1 MADKKTLE
9 EIDTKLEQLREEK
22 RLRLIQEKKR
32 EIRKR
37 YISENSCRGIEN
49 QIKYMLGGMILSIW
63 GKSKALQT
71 LEKTD
76 MENSQKKTV
85 EAYTLHYQDAINE
98 EISKIE
104 NTEEKENRSKAIQGI
119 LDNLC
124 GKEADEA
131 RQANLLQG

>member
-37 YISENSCRGIEN
+37 YISENSFRGIEN

-71 LEKTD
+71 LEKTT
-76 MENSQKKTV
+76 MEDSQKKTV

-104 NTEEKENRSKAIQGI
+104 NAEEKENRSKAIQEI
-119 LDNLC
+119 LDRH
-124 GKEADEA
+124 AA
-131 RQANLLQG
+131 RIKSEI

>member
-1 MADKKTLE
+1 MTDKKTLE
-9 EIDTKLEQLREEK
+9 EIDAKLEQLKEEK

-37 YISENSCRGIEN
+37 YITENSFRGIEN

-71 LEKTD
+71 LEKTA
-76 MENSQKKTV
+76 MEDSQKKTV
-85 EAYTLHYQDAINE
+85 EAYTLHYQDAIYD

-104 NTEEKENRSKAIQGI
+104 NPDEKENRSKAIQEI
-119 LDNLC
+119 LDRH
-124 GKEADEA
+124 AA
-131 RQANLLQG
+131 RTAEEK